1 MLVCVAALVG
11 FVGGGTD
18 VTLRGR
24 GRWLVAS
31 LPAAEEG

>member
-1 MLVCVAALVG
+1 MLVWAAIVG

-24 GRWLVAS
+24 SRWLVVP
-31 LPAAEEG
+31 LLAAEEG